1 MGNDSLMCWI
11 LQAAVWFVRM
21 TKLLLRSTNK
31 ITKLFSCNYNKITRY
46 GLFSST
52 IKNTMSYLQIDL
64 QKLTKE
70 AKHQVDIYCFF
81 FFFFLIRKWICISDH
96 IQYFVLML
104 LPMEWKE
111 ELRKWKKRKRKGK
124 QSSCLDHLGKEEKE
138 SSLFMQFDH
147 KGLFFWDMLL
157 LCHTGG
163 AISLPIFSKETSLP
177 SN

>member
-1 MGNDSLMCWI
+1 
-11 LQAAVWFVRM
+11 M

-81 FFFFLIRKWICISDH
+81 FFFFPHQKMDMHFRSHTILCSDASP
-96 IQYFVLML
+96 YG
-104 LPMEWKE
+104 MERRVEEMKE
-111 ELRKWKKRKRKGK
+111 KKEKRKTV
-124 QSSCLDHLGKEEKE
+124 
-138 SSLFMQFDH
+138 FMFRS
-147 KGLFFWDMLL
+147 FR
-157 LCHTGG
+157 
-163 AISLPIFSKETSLP
+163 
-177 SN
+177 